1 MAKIIGDISGGPN
14 SGGSQ
19 PPTGGGGEPQGSS
32 PPSESSIL
40 DEIMDG
46 TYGNSVPKTD
56 VNPRLISII
65 KLVHKLMTTA
75 MQLST
80 SQGISSV
87 EVDQPVPEMFQG
99 QRMPD
104 LNDE

>member
-1 MAKIIGDISGGPN
+1 MPPINPTPDLGN
-14 SGGSQ
+14 Q
-19 PPTGGGGEPQGSS
+19 LPTGPTNAPEDGEAQQ
-32 PPSESSIL
+32 SSIL

-46 TYGNSVPKTD
+46 TYGNSVPKSD

-80 SQGISSV
+80 SQSIASV
-87 EVDQPVPEMFQG
+87 PVDQPVPEMFQG
-99 QRMPD
+99 QPMPD
-104 LNDE
+104 LNDD

>member
-1 MAKIIGDISGGPN
+1 MAKIITPPIEVGPT
-14 SGGSQ
+14 Q
-19 PPTGGGGEPQGSS
+19 PPTGSSGEPQSGYV

-87 EVDQPVPEMFQG
+87 PVDQPVPEMFQG

>member
-1 MAKIIGDISGGPN
+1 MAKVISPIESGGGI
-14 SGGSQ
+14 GGSQ
-19 PPTGGGGEPQGSS
+19 PPTGSSGEPQGGIV
-32 PPSESSIL
+32 PSESSIL

-87 EVDQPVPEMFQG
+87 PVDQPVPEMFQG